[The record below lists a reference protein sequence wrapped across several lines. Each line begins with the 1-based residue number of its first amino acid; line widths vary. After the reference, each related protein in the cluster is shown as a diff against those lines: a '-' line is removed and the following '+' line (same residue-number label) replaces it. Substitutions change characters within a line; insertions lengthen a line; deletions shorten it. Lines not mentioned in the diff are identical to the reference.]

1 MLLCQTELQPQWLV
15 GFEPTTRSLEVE
27 VTLCF
32 APDTCEVV
40 HPEIKF
46 ANGAFAF

>member
-15 GFEPTTRSLEVE
+15 GFEPATRPLEVE

-32 APDTCEVV
+32 APDTVKLCA
-40 HPEIKF
+40 PEIKF